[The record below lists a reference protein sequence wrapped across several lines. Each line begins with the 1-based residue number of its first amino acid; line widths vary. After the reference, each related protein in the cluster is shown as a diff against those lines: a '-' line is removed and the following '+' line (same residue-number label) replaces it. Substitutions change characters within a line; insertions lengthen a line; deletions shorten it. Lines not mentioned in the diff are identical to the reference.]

1 MKPSDEYLGNLKEER
16 INHTLTES
24 AKIVSPYLPICPKSC
39 KNPNEIPLF
48 QTGVNDK
55 NDVNLIDLYS
65 INKFS
70 IAHDFVR

>member
-1 MKPSDEYLGNLKEER
+1 MKPRDEYLGNLKEES
-16 INHTLTES
+16 INQTLTES

-55 NDVNLIDLYS
+55 
-65 INKFS
+65 K
-70 IAHDFVR
+70 